1 MGVQAAPPHYPD
13 ERNAASPACPS
24 DLRGKRILLV
34 EDEPLVA
41 MEIESELSSAGCH
54 IVGPAGTVA
63 RAMQLIADRPCDAAL
78 RSEEHTSEL
87 QSLMRKSYAVFCLT
101 NKNTKSVQ
109 TSRHTT

>member
-63 RAMQLIADRPCDAAL
+63 RAMQLIAYRQCDAAL
-78 RSEEHTSEL
+78 VAANLGGHTVGEI
-87 QSLMRKSYAVFCLT
+87 AAALT
-101 NKNTKSVQ
+101 QKG
-109 TSRHTT
+109 TSIAFSTGHAPQGR